1 MSNKKDNTDKPVVI
15 LGGGM
20 EHNPAAIT
28 KRGKIRAQ
36 RIKECKETGVPYN
49 AHDYDTEKG

>member
-1 MSNKKDNTDKPVVI
+1 MSNKKDSTDRPSVI

-20 EHNPAAIT
+20 EHNPTART
-28 KRGKIRAQ
+28 KRGKRRAL

>member
-1 MSNKKDNTDKPVVI
+1 MSKNDNVDKPAVI

-20 EHNPAAIT
+20 EHNPAART

-36 RIKECKETGVPYN
+36 RIKECKEAGLPYN

>member
-1 MSNKKDNTDKPVVI
+1 MSKKDNTDKPVVI

-36 RIKECKETGVPYN
+36 RKKECKETGVPYN

>member
-1 MSNKKDNTDKPVVI
+1 MSKKDNTDKPAVI

-20 EHNPAAIT
+20 EHNPAPRT